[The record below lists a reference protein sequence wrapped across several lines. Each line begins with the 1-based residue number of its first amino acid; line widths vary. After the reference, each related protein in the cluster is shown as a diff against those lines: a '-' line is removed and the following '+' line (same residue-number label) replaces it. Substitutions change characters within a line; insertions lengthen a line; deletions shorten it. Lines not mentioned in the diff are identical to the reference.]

1 MLIHLL
7 YIFGSLVVLYFGANS
22 LVKGAASIAE
32 RLGVSA
38 LVVGLTVVS
47 FGTSTPELIVS
58 TQASINGFGE
68 ISIGNVIGSNIANIG
83 LILGLSALILPL
95 KAHLQLI
102 RFDTPVMIM
111 TALLFLVFFLDNT
124 IGRIEGLV
132 FLSGIIAYTIFNVL
146 KSRKEHQKMVIKEFE
161 NSVPKVTRHWALDVI
176 LIVLGLAALMIGS
189 EFLVKNSVELARLIG
204 LSEAV
209 IGLTIVAVGT
219 STPELATSIVAAIKK
234 QPDIAIGNV
243 IGSNIFNIL
252 GILGIASLFRPI
264 SAPGIN
270 LVDTLVMIGMSL
282 MLLPFIKTGF
292 TLRRWEGALMIA
304 IYVGYVIYLLNG
316 A

>member
-1 MLIHLL
+1 MLIYLL

-38 LVVGLTVVS
+38 LVVGLTVVA

-102 RFDTPVMIM
+102 RFDSPIMIM
-111 TALLFLVFFLDNT
+111 TAFLFLVFFLDNT

-161 NSVPKVTRHWALDVI
+161 NSVPKITRHWTLDVI
-176 LIVLGLAALMIGS
+176 LIVIGLAALMIGS
-189 EFLVKNSVELARLIG
+189 KFLVKNSVELARLIG

-252 GILGIASLFRPI
+252 GILGIASLVRPI
-264 SAPGIN
+264 LAPGIN

-292 TLRRWEGALMIA
+292 TLRRWEGALMLA

>member
-1 MLIHLL
+1 MLIYLL

-38 LVVGLTVVS
+38 LVVGLTVVA

-102 RFDTPVMIM
+102 RFDSPIMIM
-111 TALLFLVFFLDNT
+111 TAFLFLVFFLDNT

-161 NSVPKVTRHWALDVI
+161 NSVPKITRHWTLDVI
-176 LIVLGLAALMIGS
+176 LIVIGLAALMIGS
-189 EFLVKNSVELARLIG
+189 KFLVKNSVELARLIG

-252 GILGIASLFRPI
+252 GILGIASLVRPI

-292 TLRRWEGALMIA
+292 TLRRWEGALMLA